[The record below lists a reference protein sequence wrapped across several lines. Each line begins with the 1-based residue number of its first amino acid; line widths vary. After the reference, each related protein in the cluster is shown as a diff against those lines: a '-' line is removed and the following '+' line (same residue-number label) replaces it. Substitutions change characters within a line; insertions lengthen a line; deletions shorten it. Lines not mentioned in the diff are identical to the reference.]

1 MGKSTTGSLIG
12 GALKGLLLAIL
23 KLIVILIAWIC
34 RLSGLFLT
42 KLGETIEH
50 IIIKRH

>member
-1 MGKSTTGSLIG
+1 MGHSTTGSMIG

-42 KLGETIEH
+42 KFGETIEK
-50 IIIKRH
+50 IIVKRH